1 MVLTLVVMNE
11 LLTGHPVRALV
22 SQQRLHPAGVVSVGA
37 EDPSGEVTLGGGDIH
52 AVIRD
57 VPDRAAGIA
66 ERDMALLSE
75 CVCIHTPDSSS
86 DPPEHCRVLH
96 ACSRP
101 LRWVPLQDQVHVVGC
116 QTDIG
121 GFVHSC

>member
-57 VPDRAAGIA
+57 VPDRAAGRA
-66 ERDMALLSE
+66 RERDMALLSE
-75 CVCIHTPDSSS
+75 CVCIHTPDSYLLTHTSIAVYCTPAAARS
-86 DPPEHCRVLH
+86 
-96 ACSRP
+96 
-101 LRWVPLQDQVHVVGC
+101 
-116 QTDIG
+116 G
-121 GFVHSC
+121 GSHFRTRSML

>member
-37 EDPSGEVTLGGGDIH
+37 GDPSGEVTLGGGDIH

-57 VPDRAAGIA
+57 VPDRAAGRVR
-66 ERDMALLSE
+66 ERWLYFQS
-75 CVCIHTPDSSS
+75 VCAYTHLTPS
-86 DPPEHCRVLH
+86 
-96 ACSRP
+96 
-101 LRWVPLQDQVHVVGC
+101 
-116 QTDIG
+116 
-121 GFVHSC
+121 F